1 LRSIPPLMDSVQNGS
16 RRDSRPC
23 KQCLLLGGSFRQGE
37 WRVGG
42 TIEAEWPLDR
52 ALAIGDRATDGETLA
67 ELDAKMAFQ
76 AVAVD
81 LPRLWELLGS
91 DATN

>member
-1 LRSIPPLMDSVQNGS
+1 MHTQVTRKLSVLRQPDGASAN
-16 RRDSRPC
+16 
-23 KQCLLLGGSFRQGE
+23 
-37 WRVGG
+37 
-42 TIEAEWPLDR
+42 
-52 ALAIGDRATDGETLA
+52 RATDGETLA

-91 DATN
+91 GATN

>member
-1 LRSIPPLMDSVQNGS
+1 MFKTGR
-16 RRDSRPC
+16 
-23 KQCLLLGGSFRQGE
+23 GGIAAAASNALSWRELPAGE
-37 WRVGG
+37 WRAGG

-91 DATN
+91 GATN

>member
-1 LRSIPPLMDSVQNGS
+1 MAS
-16 RRDSRPC
+16 RRDNR
-23 KQCLLLGGSFRQGE
+23 G
-37 WRVGG
+37 
-42 TIEAEWPLDR
+42 
-52 ALAIGDRATDGETLA
+52 ATDGETLA

-91 DATN
+91 GATN

>member
-1 LRSIPPLMDSVQNGS
+1 MPSP
-16 RRDSRPC
+16 
-23 KQCLLLGGSFRQGE
+23 GGSLRQGQ
-37 WRVGG
+37 RRAGG

-52 ALAIGDRATDGETLA
+52 ALATGDRATDGETLA

-91 DATN
+91 GATN

>member
-1 LRSIPPLMDSVQNGS
+1 LPSSAFSWGELPA
-16 RRDSRPC
+16 
-23 KQCLLLGGSFRQGE
+23 GE
-37 WRVGG
+37 WRAGG
-42 TIEAEWPLDR
+42 TIEAEWPLDH

-91 DATN
+91 GATN

>member
-1 LRSIPPLMDSVQNGS
+1 MTRHRVLI
-16 RRDSRPC
+16 
-23 KQCLLLGGSFRQGE
+23 LGGGF
-37 WRVGG
+37 GG
-42 TIEAEWPLDR
+42 AIEAEWPLDR
-52 ALAIGDRATDGETLA
+52 ALAIGDQATDGETLA

-91 DATN
+91 GATN